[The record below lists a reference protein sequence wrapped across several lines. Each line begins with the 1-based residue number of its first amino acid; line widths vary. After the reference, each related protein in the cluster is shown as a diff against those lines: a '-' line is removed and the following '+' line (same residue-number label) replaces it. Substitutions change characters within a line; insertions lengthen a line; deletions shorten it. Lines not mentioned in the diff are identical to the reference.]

1 MGEYDNM
8 HVLERDVEFD
18 FNHADILLSIFRY
31 LKRKLEI
38 QLPERQRYIGI
49 AQHEFKGHFARVF
62 DQNCKY
68 SISECKNLITALG
81 DAAADLQKY
90 TDAAHQENENRKKFR
105 EAMAH
110 WEEEKKKIRDNIEN
124 DNRNTFISFQKD
136 PAAYYPPRPQP
147 NLDSEGPKFDER
159 APIIKSRNTGRN
171 AEVIGRNRTHRA
183 EKRAR
188 DAAQDA
194 TETTSAIPGNIVKF
208 AQKNSTLDQRIAELY
223 SNITKSYSSFVEHTS
238 WGFFDA
244 ASLFNSL
251 AKWVDANQSDVRWIL
266 TVAEAFATAGSQGML
281 GPIYSEADFLDY
293 PQYLNT
299 GYIRN
304 YLKEQKISTDRPSI
318 DVSRATIT
326 GAVYS
331 AGYALDPVN
340 VATGNFIEH
349 ECDLSFEHAPAAS
362 LIKLERMYNSV
373 AVTYPEEAPS
383 GIFGLGWS
391 STLDTQLT
399 LSNTGAVWHTPD
411 GRTLAFPRMGD
422 GFGRVPSESY
432 WLSKT
437 VPGDELYSYVSTATT
452 KAIKTAENAGRKVSA
467 PTAPAYYWV
476 VYNSKHVRY
485 FYDPSGAWTG
495 VMEGHY
501 ATLTLPLYLS
511 DSATGAL
518 ELTDIVHPA
527 SGRGLQIR
535 YGSSPRDNRIRP
547 DSASTYLIDHDV
559 QILDTVTYIYDDDDL
574 LAAVN
579 RPDGI
584 RRYTHN
590 AKRLIEE
597 VWDVNGHREV
607 TNTYDGQGRVVHQL
621 TEHSREVSFVYAPGI
636 MTIVADA
643 ITGDSSNIW
652 RSDEHGR
659 LSSMTAA
666 DGSRQVMRYDKF
678 GNRISVTER
687 DGSTISR
694 SYDSHSRLA
703 KQLTPEGALSK
714 YTWDEHNRL
723 LTTSVCDFRDRLNPG
738 DPVVVSYTYESTGAN
753 PNPITM
759 TDGNGHTTEYS
770 WDEYGNLLSVT
781 DPTGVRTTYTYNARQ
796 ELISITNGV
805 GDTVHL
811 EYDKHG
817 RIVQVRD
824 ALGHVTATHW
834 NSAGQLASVT
844 DAAGS
849 RWSLTYPEL
858 APEELVPAFV
868 RQNLTSSDTHRVRDT
883 SRPIGQ
889 LPVSLTDP
897 YGHVT
902 HFEYNNGNQITAVT
916 DPLGRT
922 NRAVFDAWGNMVKT
936 INALGAV
943 TNYEYDGLSQLIAVT
958 DPLGARSEFD
968 YDLAGEISQITD
980 ATGVVT
986 HRTVDRRTGKETT
999 SSGGILGSSFRHVD
1013 YLGRVIIEGENN
1025 THSSQPVRRAS
1036 QNSKSP
1042 SASPRNSETVTEFT
1056 AYDAAGNPV
1065 ETLDAH
1071 GGLTRRTYDAAN
1083 RLIREVSAAGRT
1095 QTFDYDQ
1102 AGRLRRMGVGLSVPE
1117 QKPTVGENVEWE
1129 EPTAWAYTT
1138 LTYDAASRIIARTYP
1153 DGTTEHTTYD
1163 ALGRIVRVQHGART
1177 ATYAYDRCSRLIRM
1191 SDNSAGT
1198 RRFIYDAAGQL
1209 VTAVDALGYRTHFE
1223 YDAAGQMVRTL
1234 DATGQVTTY
1243 IYDAAGQL
1251 IRTVKGAGST
1261 AEITSTYTYDAA
1273 GRLLSENN
1281 GERTRAY
1288 SYDYQGGGLLASL
1301 SVNGVCAAEY
1311 SYSPG
1316 VSSIGHRTVTVR
1328 DYASASALRVRDSSA
1343 FAGTEKPYLEH
1354 RFVYDSSDRLISRSR
1369 SGFLRSDEQSNAH
1382 ADDDIHE
1389 RLHALNTFIKTGAYT
1404 LTYSYDA
1411 DGYLIT
1417 SVTPYA
1423 KSTRTVDGAG
1433 RTVAVTTHA
1442 TGQPAHDVISSV
1454 FSYDPLGRLTRIRV
1468 GDMVSSWT
1476 HERTTGLIS
1485 DYVREQVLA
1494 DVRGFE
1500 ESKVLERTQVI
1511 RDHNG
1516 RVIGLDSTGSDTSQ
1530 DGLVLYSYDDA
1541 GQLVGARSASH
1552 VWEWEYT
1559 AGVMMRERVFALDSS
1574 NGSERSAA
1582 GSRVLEGE
1590 RIFTH
1595 NEANQLV
1602 AVEAR
1607 AYAGAR
1613 GDAGELA
1620 AHTITEYTYNLAGE
1634 RSGEVT
1640 TDKLTGASYSREY
1653 SWGAYGGLTSVTD
1666 SISSRVDISHTSLI
1680 SDAVGE
1686 VSAVSDGGGIM
1697 VPLMWDARSDIPYLL
1712 GAGATS
1718 APSSDGGFSQAGIP
1732 GGMMPWH
1739 TLNVPGLT
1747 GNTLDSALGN
1757 TPGLST
1763 DWGVPSAGAT
1773 PVPGL
1778 PTGFEFTG
1786 AGSLR
1791 VAGLDM
1797 LGARVYDSPSRRF
1810 LSTDPK
1816 AAIAGS
1822 SWFADVYAY
1831 AGNNPLEYVDP
1842 RGERPMTVADYR
1854 KYQSQ
1859 EGERFMQQ
1867 SLRFLALVGVI
1878 GSLFIA
1884 PTSILLAGGVG
1895 FISGA
1900 ANGAADGMDFHTPD
1914 GNIDWDKVQAYA
1926 LQEGGKEALT
1936 AALIGML
1943 FKAGPPVARATGN
1956 QAMKVP
1962 VISRTVN
1969 RVKTSPVVIKTQNT
1983 VNAVKTR
1990 VNGIQDRIATW
2001 TRTSLLGIEHVVPKV
2016 HPTPHNSPHQIDIPN
2031 GPKPAHTGSLDHR
2044 TSGAVDEPNVQLKPV
2059 EEPKVENLPPA
2070 KGVEGDSPSLEKPA
2084 TDGKHASWV
2093 EHPPGSKLQNGD
2105 QTATYLAG
2113 DDFKKTL
2120 VTSTK
2125 DSSRYVPAEEPGTYN
2140 VYGFDEAKKLERE
2153 YYIKLN
2159 GGNSPADLSKGKPEF
2174 ALWRPEV
2181 SEPNLDTAMTG
2192 FRNVTRHGNTV
2203 EAQVGSHKFM
2213 VTNLDEYTGTIPDDV
2228 VPTAKSLYETGEV
2241 HWTGRDYKPE
2251 GFGNVPDPLPFDNK
2265 EARVLPMRD
2274 YAGNEIDY
2282 TKYRVRRLAR
2292 TANHVNDPGAERL
2305 IVGSDGSMYYTPDHY
2320 KTFVR
2325 IF

>member
-1 MGEYDNM
+1 
-8 HVLERDVEFD
+8 
-18 FNHADILLSIFRY
+18 
-31 LKRKLEI
+31 
-38 QLPERQRYIGI
+38 
-49 AQHEFKGHFARVF
+49 
-62 DQNCKY
+62 
-68 SISECKNLITALG
+68 
-81 DAAADLQKY
+81 
-90 TDAAHQENENRKKFR
+90 
-105 EAMAH
+105 
-110 WEEEKKKIRDNIEN
+110 
-124 DNRNTFISFQKD
+124 
-136 PAAYYPPRPQP
+136 
-147 NLDSEGPKFDER
+147 
-159 APIIKSRNTGRN
+159 
-171 AEVIGRNRTHRA
+171 
-183 EKRAR
+183 
-188 DAAQDA
+188 
-194 TETTSAIPGNIVKF
+194 
-208 AQKNSTLDQRIAELY
+208 
-223 SNITKSYSSFVEHTS
+223 
-238 WGFFDA
+238 
-244 ASLFNSL
+244 
-251 AKWVDANQSDVRWIL
+251 
-266 TVAEAFATAGSQGML
+266 
-281 GPIYSEADFLDY
+281 
-293 PQYLNT
+293 
-299 GYIRN
+299 
-304 YLKEQKISTDRPSI
+304 
-318 DVSRATIT
+318 
-326 GAVYS
+326 
-331 AGYALDPVN
+331 
-340 VATGNFIEH
+340 
-349 ECDLSFEHAPAAS
+349 
-362 LIKLERMYNSV
+362 
-373 AVTYPEEAPS
+373 
-383 GIFGLGWS
+383 
-391 STLDTQLT
+391 
-399 LSNTGAVWHTPD
+399 
-411 GRTLAFPRMGD
+411 
-422 GFGRVPSESY
+422 
-432 WLSKT
+432 
-437 VPGDELYSYVSTATT
+437 
-452 KAIKTAENAGRKVSA
+452 
-467 PTAPAYYWV
+467 
-476 VYNSKHVRY
+476 
-485 FYDPSGAWTG
+485 
-495 VMEGHY
+495 
-501 ATLTLPLYLS
+501 
-511 DSATGAL
+511 
-518 ELTDIVHPA
+518 
-527 SGRGLQIR
+527 
-535 YGSSPRDNRIRP
+535 
-547 DSASTYLIDHDV
+547 
-559 QILDTVTYIYDDDDL
+559 
-574 LAAVN
+574 
-579 RPDGI
+579 
-584 RRYTHN
+584 
-590 AKRLIEE
+590 
-597 VWDVNGHREV
+597 
-607 TNTYDGQGRVVHQL
+607 
-621 TEHSREVSFVYAPGI
+621 
-636 MTIVADA
+636 
-643 ITGDSSNIW
+643 
-652 RSDEHGR
+652 
-659 LSSMTAA
+659 
-666 DGSRQVMRYDKF
+666 
-678 GNRISVTER
+678 
-687 DGSTISR
+687 
-694 SYDSHSRLA
+694 
-703 KQLTPEGALSK
+703 
-714 YTWDEHNRL
+714 
-723 LTTSVCDFRDRLNPG
+723 
-738 DPVVVSYTYESTGAN
+738 
-753 PNPITM
+753 
-759 TDGNGHTTEYS
+759 
-770 WDEYGNLLSVT
+770 
-781 DPTGVRTTYTYNARQ
+781 
-796 ELISITNGV
+796 
-805 GDTVHL
+805 
-811 EYDKHG
+811 
-817 RIVQVRD
+817 
-824 ALGHVTATHW
+824 
-834 NSAGQLASVT
+834 
-844 DAAGS
+844 
-849 RWSLTYPEL
+849 
-858 APEELVPAFV
+858 
-868 RQNLTSSDTHRVRDT
+868 
-883 SRPIGQ
+883 
-889 LPVSLTDP
+889 
-897 YGHVT
+897 
-902 HFEYNNGNQITAVT
+902 
-916 DPLGRT
+916 
-922 NRAVFDAWGNMVKT
+922 
-936 INALGAV
+936 
-943 TNYEYDGLSQLIAVT
+943 
-958 DPLGARSEFD
+958 
-968 YDLAGEISQITD
+968 
-980 ATGVVT
+980 
-986 HRTVDRRTGKETT
+986 
-999 SSGGILGSSFRHVD
+999 
-1013 YLGRVIIEGENN
+1013 
-1025 THSSQPVRRAS
+1025 
-1036 QNSKSP
+1036 
-1042 SASPRNSETVTEFT
+1042 
-1056 AYDAAGNPV
+1056 
-1065 ETLDAH
+1065 
-1071 GGLTRRTYDAAN
+1071 
-1083 RLIREVSAAGRT
+1083 
-1095 QTFDYDQ
+1095 
-1102 AGRLRRMGVGLSVPE
+1102 VGLSVPE
-1117 QKPTVGENVEWE
+1117 QKPAVSENVEWE

-1191 SDNSAGT
+1191 SDNSAGN

-1316 VSSIGHRTVTVR
+1316 VSSVGHRTVTVR
-1328 DYASASALRVRDSSA
+1328 DYASASALRDRDSSA
-1343 FAGTEKPYLEH
+1343 FAGVEKPYLEY

-1369 SGFLRSDEQSNAH
+1369 SGFLRSDDQSNAH

-1620 AHTITEYTYNLAGE
+1620 AHTITEYAYNLAGE

-1686 VSAVSDGGGIM
+1686 VSAVSDGEGIT
-1697 VPLMWDARSDIPYLL
+1697 VPLMWDARSGIPHLL

-1732 GGMMPWH
+1732 GGVTPWH

-1747 GNTLDSALGN
+1747 GSTLDSALGS
-1757 TPGLST
+1757 TPGLPT
-1763 DWGVPSAGAT
+1763 DWGVPSASAT
-1773 PVPGL
+1773 PVPGM

-1867 SLRFLALVGVI
+1867 SLRLLALVGVI

-1962 VISRTVN
+1962 VISRTVD

-1990 VNGIQDRIATW
+1990 INGIQYRIATW

-2031 GPKPAHTGSLDHR
+2031 GPKPTHTDSLDHR
-2044 TSGAVDEPNVQLKPV
+2044 TSGTVHEPNVQLKPV

-2070 KGVEGDSPSLEKPA
+2070 KGLESDSPSLEKPA

-2113 DDFKKTL
+2113 DEFKKTL
-2120 VTSTK
+2120 VKSTK
-2125 DSSRYVPAEEPGTYN
+2125 DSSRYVPSEEPGTYN

-2181 SEPNLDTAMTG
+2181 GEPNLDTAMTS
-2192 FRNVTRHGNTV
+2192 FRDVTRHGNTV

-2265 EARVLPMRD
+2265 EARILPTHD

-2292 TANHVNDPGAERL
+2292 TANQVNDPGAERL
-2305 IVGSDGSMYYTPDHY
+2305 IVGSNGSMYYTPDHY

>member
-1 MGEYDNM
+1 M
-8 HVLERDVEFD
+8 
-18 FNHADILLSIFRY
+18 
-31 LKRKLEI
+31 
-38 QLPERQRYIGI
+38 
-49 AQHEFKGHFARVF
+49 
-62 DQNCKY
+62 
-68 SISECKNLITALG
+68 
-81 DAAADLQKY
+81 
-90 TDAAHQENENRKKFR
+90 
-105 EAMAH
+105 
-110 WEEEKKKIRDNIEN
+110 
-124 DNRNTFISFQKD
+124 
-136 PAAYYPPRPQP
+136 
-147 NLDSEGPKFDER
+147 
-159 APIIKSRNTGRN
+159 
-171 AEVIGRNRTHRA
+171 
-183 EKRAR
+183 
-188 DAAQDA
+188 
-194 TETTSAIPGNIVKF
+194 
-208 AQKNSTLDQRIAELY
+208 
-223 SNITKSYSSFVEHTS
+223 
-238 WGFFDA
+238 
-244 ASLFNSL
+244 
-251 AKWVDANQSDVRWIL
+251 
-266 TVAEAFATAGSQGML
+266 
-281 GPIYSEADFLDY
+281 
-293 PQYLNT
+293 
-299 GYIRN
+299 
-304 YLKEQKISTDRPSI
+304 
-318 DVSRATIT
+318 
-326 GAVYS
+326 
-331 AGYALDPVN
+331 
-340 VATGNFIEH
+340 
-349 ECDLSFEHAPAAS
+349 
-362 LIKLERMYNSV
+362 
-373 AVTYPEEAPS
+373 
-383 GIFGLGWS
+383 
-391 STLDTQLT
+391 
-399 LSNTGAVWHTPD
+399 
-411 GRTLAFPRMGD
+411 
-422 GFGRVPSESY
+422 
-432 WLSKT
+432 
-437 VPGDELYSYVSTATT
+437 
-452 KAIKTAENAGRKVSA
+452 
-467 PTAPAYYWV
+467 
-476 VYNSKHVRY
+476 
-485 FYDPSGAWTG
+485 
-495 VMEGHY
+495 
-501 ATLTLPLYLS
+501 
-511 DSATGAL
+511 
-518 ELTDIVHPA
+518 
-527 SGRGLQIR
+527 
-535 YGSSPRDNRIRP
+535 
-547 DSASTYLIDHDV
+547 
-559 QILDTVTYIYDDDDL
+559 
-574 LAAVN
+574 
-579 RPDGI
+579 
-584 RRYTHN
+584 
-590 AKRLIEE
+590 
-597 VWDVNGHREV
+597 
-607 TNTYDGQGRVVHQL
+607 
-621 TEHSREVSFVYAPGI
+621 
-636 MTIVADA
+636 
-643 ITGDSSNIW
+643 
-652 RSDEHGR
+652 
-659 LSSMTAA
+659 
-666 DGSRQVMRYDKF
+666 
-678 GNRISVTER
+678 
-687 DGSTISR
+687 
-694 SYDSHSRLA
+694 
-703 KQLTPEGALSK
+703 
-714 YTWDEHNRL
+714 
-723 LTTSVCDFRDRLNPG
+723 
-738 DPVVVSYTYESTGAN
+738 
-753 PNPITM
+753 
-759 TDGNGHTTEYS
+759 
-770 WDEYGNLLSVT
+770 
-781 DPTGVRTTYTYNARQ
+781 
-796 ELISITNGV
+796 
-805 GDTVHL
+805 
-811 EYDKHG
+811 
-817 RIVQVRD
+817 
-824 ALGHVTATHW
+824 
-834 NSAGQLASVT
+834 
-844 DAAGS
+844 
-849 RWSLTYPEL
+849 
-858 APEELVPAFV
+858 
-868 RQNLTSSDTHRVRDT
+868 
-883 SRPIGQ
+883 
-889 LPVSLTDP
+889 
-897 YGHVT
+897 
-902 HFEYNNGNQITAVT
+902 
-916 DPLGRT
+916 
-922 NRAVFDAWGNMVKT
+922 
-936 INALGAV
+936 
-943 TNYEYDGLSQLIAVT
+943 
-958 DPLGARSEFD
+958 
-968 YDLAGEISQITD
+968 
-980 ATGVVT
+980 
-986 HRTVDRRTGKETT
+986 
-999 SSGGILGSSFRHVD
+999 
-1013 YLGRVIIEGENN
+1013 
-1025 THSSQPVRRAS
+1025 
-1036 QNSKSP
+1036 
-1042 SASPRNSETVTEFT
+1042 
-1056 AYDAAGNPV
+1056 
-1065 ETLDAH
+1065 
-1071 GGLTRRTYDAAN
+1071 
-1083 RLIREVSAAGRT
+1083 
-1095 QTFDYDQ
+1095 
-1102 AGRLRRMGVGLSVPE
+1102 
-1117 QKPTVGENVEWE
+1117 
-1129 EPTAWAYTT
+1129 
-1138 LTYDAASRIIARTYP
+1138 
-1153 DGTTEHTTYD
+1153 
-1163 ALGRIVRVQHGART
+1163 
-1177 ATYAYDRCSRLIRM
+1177 
-1191 SDNSAGT
+1191 
-1198 RRFIYDAAGQL
+1198 
-1209 VTAVDALGYRTHFE
+1209 
-1223 YDAAGQMVRTL
+1223 
-1234 DATGQVTTY
+1234 
-1243 IYDAAGQL
+1243 
-1251 IRTVKGAGST
+1251 
-1261 AEITSTYTYDAA
+1261 
-1273 GRLLSENN
+1273 
-1281 GERTRAY
+1281 
-1288 SYDYQGGGLLASL
+1288 
-1301 SVNGVCAAEY
+1301 CAAEY

-1316 VSSIGHRTVTVR
+1316 VSSVGHRTVTVR
-1328 DYASASALRVRDSSA
+1328 DYASASALRDRDSSA
-1343 FAGTEKPYLEH
+1343 FAGVEKPYLEH

-1369 SGFLRSDEQSNAH
+1369 SGFLRSDDQSNAH

-1559 AGVMMRERVFALDSS
+1559 AGVMVRERVFALDSS

-1595 NEANQLV
+1595 NKANQLV
-1602 AVEAR
+1602 TVEAR

-1620 AHTITEYTYNLAGE
+1620 AHTITEYAYNLAGE

-1640 TDKLTGASYSREY
+1640 TDKLTGTSYSRKY

-1686 VSAVSDGGGIM
+1686 VSAVSDGEGIT
-1697 VPLMWDARSDIPYLL
+1697 VPLMWDARSGIPHLL

-1732 GGMMPWH
+1732 GGVTPWH

-1747 GNTLDSALGN
+1747 GSTLDSALGS
-1757 TPGLST
+1757 TPGLPT
-1763 DWGVPSAGAT
+1763 DWGVPSASAT
-1773 PVPGL
+1773 PVPGM

-1867 SLRFLALVGVI
+1867 SLRLLALVGVI

-1962 VISRTVN
+1962 VISRTVD

-1990 VNGIQDRIATW
+1990 INGIQDRIATW

-2031 GPKPAHTGSLDHR
+2031 GPKPTHTGSLDHR
-2044 TSGAVDEPNVQLKPV
+2044 TSGTVHEPNVQLKPV

-2070 KGVEGDSPSLEKPA
+2070 KGAASDSTALENPVTA
-2084 TDGKHASWV
+2084 DRHVSWT
-2093 EHPPGSKLQNGD
+2093 EHPPGSTVQNGD
-2105 QTATYLAG
+2105 QTITYLDAA
-2113 DDFKKTL
+2113 DFKSALATG
-2120 VTSTK
+2120 TK
-2125 DSSRYVPAEEPGTYN
+2125 DSSRYVPAEEPGTYS

-2181 SEPNLDTAMTG
+2181 GEPNLDTAMTS
-2192 FRNVTRHGNTV
+2192 FRDVTRHGNTV

-2265 EARVLPMRD
+2265 EARILPTHD

-2292 TANHVNDPGAERL
+2292 TANQVNDPGAERL
-2305 IVGSDGSMYYTPDHY
+2305 IVGSNGSMYYTPDHY

>member
-8 HVLERDVEFD
+8 HVLDRDVEFD

-49 AQHEFKGHFARVF
+49 AQREFKGHFARVF

-90 TDAAHQENENRKKFR
+90 TNAAHQENENRKKFR

-223 SNITKSYSSFVEHTS
+223 SNITKCYSSFVEHTS
-238 WGFFDA
+238 WGVFDA
-244 ASLFNSL
+244 VSLFNSI

-607 TNTYDGQGRVVHQL
+607 TNTYDSQGRVVHQL

-824 ALGHVTATHW
+824 ALGHVTSTHW

-858 APEELVPAFV
+858 APEELDVPAFV
-868 RQNLTSSDTHRVRDT
+868 RQSDTHRVRDT
-883 SRPIGQ
+883 SRPMGQ

-1025 THSSQPVRRAS
+1025 PQNFTSSQPVRRAS

-1102 AGRLRRMGVGLSVPE
+1102 AGRLRRIGVGLSVPE

-1311 SYSPG
+1311 SYSSG
-1316 VSSIGHRTVTVR
+1316 ASSIGHRTVTVR
-1328 DYASASALRVRDSSA
+1328 DYASASALRDRDSSA

-1369 SGFLRSDEQSNAH
+1369 SGFLRSDDQSNAH

-1516 RVIGLDSTGSDTSQ
+1516 RVIGLDSTGSDTSP

-1686 VSAVSDGGGIM
+1686 VSAVSDGEGIT
-1697 VPLMWDARSDIPYLL
+1697 VPLMWDARSDIPHLL

-1732 GGMMPWH
+1732 GGVTPWH

-1747 GNTLDSALGN
+1747 GSTFDSALGS
-1757 TPGLST
+1757 TPGLPT
-1763 DWGVPSAGAT
+1763 DWGVPSASAT

-1962 VISRTVN
+1962 VISRTVD

-1990 VNGIQDRIATW
+1990 INGIQDRIATW

-2031 GPKPAHTGSLDHR
+2031 GPKPTHTGSLDHR
-2044 TSGAVDEPNVQLKPV
+2044 TSGTVHEPNVQLKPV
-2059 EEPKVENLPPA
+2059 EGPKVENLPPA
-2070 KGVEGDSPSLEKPA
+2070 KGVTGDSPSLEKPA

-2125 DSSRYVPAEEPGTYN
+2125 GSSRYVPAEEPGTYN
-2140 VYGFDEAKKLERE
+2140 VYGFDKARE
-2153 YYIKLN
+2153 LREEYFKTRK
-2159 GGNSPADLSKGKPEF
+2159 GQGSSADLSKGRPEF

-2228 VPTAKSLYETGEV
+2228 VPTAKSLYEDGKV
-2241 HWTGRDYKPE
+2241 YWKNKDHKPE
-2251 GFGNVPDPLPFDNK
+2251 GFGNVPAPLPFNNK
-2265 EARVLPMRD
+2265 EARILPTHD

-2282 TKYRVRRLAR
+2282 TKYKVRRRSRVSTEVSA
-2292 TANHVNDPGAERL
+2292 AGKERL

-2320 KTFVR
+2320 ETFVR
-2325 IF
+2325 IL